1 VAGEGNEGG
10 GISMF
15 WVVDCFK
22 CRGKEEED
30 HHSRNLRRK
39 IEVGRM
45 RLRDD
50 DNKGRIRVLR
60 SVIGDL
66 DRDAF
71 PATSFVG
78 GGGAYMSAYTVSVPW
93 RGEVH
98 HRPAS
103 IGSFSAPSTEI
114 KDYNSLSCQRDIVD
128 AIPEWQYTTQH

>member
-1 VAGEGNEGG
+1 
-10 GISMF
+10 MF

-22 CRGKEEED
+22 CRGKEDDD

-78 GGGAYMSAYTVSVPW
+78 GGGAYMSAYPVSVPCLG
-93 RGEVH
+93 GEVH
-98 HRPAS
+98 HRQAS
-103 IGSFSAPSTEI
+103 IGSFSTPSIEI
-114 KDYNSLSCQRDIVD
+114 KDYNSPSCQRDIVN
-128 AIPEWQYTTQH
+128 AIPEWQYTTLH

>member
-1 VAGEGNEGG
+1 MGLTIGLSHSGQVSFVAVGVAGEGKAGG

-22 CRGKEEED
+22 CRGKEEDD

-50 DNKGRIRVLR
+50 DSKGRIRVLR
-60 SVIGDL
+60 RVIGDL

-78 GGGAYMSAYTVSVPW
+78 GGGAYMSAYPVSVPW
-93 RGEVH
+93 RERYIIAGRQSGH
-98 HRPAS
+98 FQPHQP
-103 IGSFSAPSTEI
+103 
-114 KDYNSLSCQRDIVD
+114 K
-128 AIPEWQYTTQH
+128 